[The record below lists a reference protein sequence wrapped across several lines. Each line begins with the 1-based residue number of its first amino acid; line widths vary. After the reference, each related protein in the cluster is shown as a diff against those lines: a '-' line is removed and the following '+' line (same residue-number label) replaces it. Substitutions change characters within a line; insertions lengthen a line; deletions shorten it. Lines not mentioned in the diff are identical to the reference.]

1 LTLEQVSTNIV
12 LEVVNPSMLRIILIT
27 GGAKRIG
34 RHISISLA
42 KAGYDIALMHG
53 HSDDEAD
60 QVSDEIKSFGR
71 KCYLFK
77 MDLDESRTIDAHLAS
92 IPEDIKFTGLINNA
106 AVFKPLSFETTTLDD
121 WERHLRINLTAPF
134 LLSKWFHERLN
145 PDSVG
150 RIINILDWR
159 ALRPG
164 DDHFPYTISK
174 AALAAMTKSLAVSL
188 APRVMV
194 NGIAFGAIL
203 PPSDGSPAEKML
215 LNVPLQRTANLEEVT
230 QTIRFLLEGP
240 GYITGEII
248 HLDGGRHLI

>member
-1 LTLEQVSTNIV
+1 MSPT
-12 LEVVNPSMLRIILIT
+12 ILIT
-27 GGAKRIG
+27 GGARRIG

-42 KAGYDIALMHG
+42 EAGYDIVLLHG

-60 QVSDEIKSFGR
+60 QVSDEIRSFGR
-71 KCYLFK
+71 NCYVIK
-77 MDLDESRTIDAHLAS
+77 IDLDDSKSIDAHLAS
-92 IPEDIKFTGLINNA
+92 IPVSIRLIGLINNA
-106 AVFKPLSFETTTLDD
+106 AVFEPLTFETTTLNS

-134 LLSKWFHERLN
+134 VLCKWFYERLH
-145 PDSVG
+145 PDSEG

-164 DDHFPYTISK
+164 NDHFPYTISK
-174 AALAAMTKSLAVSL
+174 AALAAMTKSLAASL
-188 APRVMV
+188 APRVSV

-215 LNVPLQRTANLEEVT
+215 LNVPLNRPANLEEVI
-230 QTIRFLLEGP
+230 QTIQFLLEGP

>member
-1 LTLEQVSTNIV
+1 MPQT
-12 LEVVNPSMLRIILIT
+12 ILIT
-27 GGAKRIG
+27 GGARRIG

-42 KAGYDIALMHG
+42 KAGYDIYLLHG

-60 QVSDEIKSFGR
+60 QVSDEIRSFGR
-71 KCYLFK
+71 ICHVIKI
-77 MDLDESRTIDAHLAS
+77 DLDDSRSIYAHLAS
-92 IPEDIKFTGLINNA
+92 FPENIKFSGLINNA
-106 AVFKPLSFETTTLDD
+106 AVFDSLTFETTTLDD
-121 WERHLRINLTAPF
+121 WERNMRVNLTAPF
-134 LLSKWFHERLN
+134 ILSKWFYERLH
-145 PDSVG
+145 PESEG

-188 APRVMV
+188 APRVTV

-215 LNVPLQRTANLEEVT
+215 LNVPLKRPANFEEVT
-230 QTIRFLLEGP
+230 QTIRFLFEGP
-240 GYITGEII
+240 RYITGEII

>member
-1 LTLEQVSTNIV
+1 MLGNI
-12 LEVVNPSMLRIILIT
+12 MIT

-34 RHISISLA
+34 RHLSISLA
-42 KAGYDIALMHG
+42 QVGYDIVLLHG
-53 HSDDEAD
+53 HSDGEAD
-60 QVSDEIKSFGR
+60 KVADEIRSFGR
-71 KCYLFK
+71 NCYVMK
-77 MDLDESRTIDAHLAS
+77 MDLDDSRSIDAHLAS
-92 IPEDIKFTGLINNA
+92 IPENIKLTALINNA
-106 AVFKPLSFETTTLDD
+106 AVFELLTFETTTLDA
-121 WERHLRINLTAPF
+121 WERHLRINLSAP
-134 LLSKWFHERLN
+134 LILSKWFHKRLH
-145 PDSVG
+145 PDSEG

-188 APRVMV
+188 APRVTV

-215 LNVPLQRTANLEEVT
+215 LNVPLKRPANLEEVT

-240 GYITGEII
+240 GYVTGEII

>member
-1 LTLEQVSTNIV
+1 MSPT
-12 LEVVNPSMLRIILIT
+12 ILIT
-27 GGAKRIG
+27 GGARRIG

-42 KAGYDIALMHG
+42 EAGYDIVLLHG

-60 QVSDEIKSFGR
+60 QVSDEIRSFGR
-71 KCYLFK
+71 NCYVIK
-77 MDLDESRTIDAHLAS
+77 IDLDDSRSIDAQLAS
-92 IPEDIKFTGLINNA
+92 IPESINLTGLINNA
-106 AVFKPLSFETTTLDD
+106 AVFEPLSFEATTLNS

-134 LLSKWFHERLN
+134 ILSKWFYERLH
-145 PDSVG
+145 PDSEG

-164 DDHFPYTISK
+164 NDHFPYTISK

-188 APRVMV
+188 APRVTV
-194 NGIAFGAIL
+194 NSIAFGAIL
-203 PPSDGSPAEKML
+203 PPSDGSPTEKML
-215 LNVPLQRTANLEEVT
+215 INVPLERAANLEEVT

>member
-1 LTLEQVSTNIV
+1 MPTTI
-12 LEVVNPSMLRIILIT
+12 MIT

-42 KAGYDIALMHG
+42 KAGYDIVLLHG

-60 QVSDEIKSFGR
+60 QVSDEIRSFGR
-71 KCYLFK
+71 ICHVIKT
-77 MDLDESRTIDAHLAS
+77 DLDDFRSIDAHLAS
-92 IPEDIKFTGLINNA
+92 LPENIKFTGLLNNA
-106 AVFKPLSFETTTLDD
+106 AVFDPLTFETTTLDD
-121 WERHLRINLTAPF
+121 WERTIRINLTAPYI
-134 LLSKWFHERLN
+134 LSKWFYERLH
-145 PDSVG
+145 PDSEG

-159 ALRPG
+159 ALRPR

-188 APRVMV
+188 APRVTV

-203 PPSDGSPAEKML
+203 PPNDGSPAEKML
-215 LNVPLQRTANLEEVT
+215 FNVPLKRPAYLEEVT
-230 QTIRFLLEGP
+230 KTIRFLIEGP